1 MAGQRK
7 PRRGWLVALLA
18 LVVLAAV
25 AGWFMTQDHP
35 AQDTRTPQ
43 YVRPTGV
50 AAPPTTTT
58 SPARSCAIT
67 WFSAP
72 DLTPVPRSDC
82 AGPATVTA
90 TQAKGFSHDQLGA
103 VIAAINIT
111 TRITSAAGPTA
122 YRATLAEQTVG
133 DTQTALTD
141 VAGEQSDSAANQ
153 TRPDHWWYRI
163 GAGDPSGDLVEV
175 DLIASTPQTRAQNE
189 YAALS
194 TTVRWVDGDWKVQ
207 LPRPRATPITSAAGY
222 TSLGTTTTGGS

>member
-1 MAGQRK
+1 MAGQRT
-7 PRRGWLVALLA
+7 PRRGWLLALLA

-43 YVRPTGV
+43 HVLPTGV

-58 SPARSCAIT
+58 NPTRSCAIT
-67 WFSAP
+67 WFPAP

-82 AGPATVTA
+82 AGPTTVTA

-111 TRITSAAGPTA
+111 TRITSAAGPAA
-122 YRATLAEQTVG
+122 YRSTLAEQTVG
-133 DTQTALTD
+133 DAQAALTD
-141 VAGEQSDSAANQ
+141 VAGEQSDSSASQ

-163 GAGDPSGDLVEV
+163 GAGNPQGDLVEV
-175 DLIASTPQTRAQNE
+175 DLVASTPQTRAQNE

-194 TTVRWVDGDWKVQ
+194 ATVRWVDGDWKVQ
-207 LPRPRATPITSAAGY
+207 LPRPRATPITSTAGY
-222 TSLGTTTTGGS
+222 AALGTITTGGS